1 MLHLRLVN
9 TGSAGKTRG
18 FGMGVAYHAHARFLD
33 RQGQKITVP
42 APVDPQT
49 PTVPWWYDWIA
60 MNAAALR
67 RAGFTAILYPP
78 VCKTQSGHFNTG
90 DGYGVYDQY
99 DIGSKNQMGSVE
111 TRFGNREQLQ
121 RSIAVAH
128 ACGLDVYIDVVLHQL
143 IGGDNGVY
151 RYLGANG
158 AAGIGRFPKNPGC
171 FRGAPPR
178 RPEDPVP
185 VPVDDFSFGDELVYV
200 NCEPPGYTI
209 NGMTD
214 FGDWLTRSLDCQGY
228 RVDDTKGMAVA
239 FVKHWM
245 NTKAMAGRFCVS
257 EYFDGSPQ
265 NLYGWAESAMGGRS
279 LVFDFT
285 THFGLQSMCDDP
297 GFDMRQLDGLG
308 YTALDP
314 LHSATFVDNPDT
326 DLSPGE
332 PIISNKL
339 LAYAFLLTAEGYPF
353 VYHKDYSTEP
363 GCYGL
368 KPWIDNLVWI
378 HENLASGNTL
388 SRYADPQVFVHERQ
402 GHPGLLTAISK
413 DPWNRHTATCAT
425 SFGSNVQL
433 HDYTGRH
440 QDIWTDGEGRATFT
454 VPSNAFGTG
463 QSYLCFSR
471 SGQGTPPAL
480 QPRSTTQV
488 FFGAADLDIAPAR
501 DGGTAVGRVWTAA
514 GTHIAAEFRGLLA
527 PWPRGAS
534 IVVELFDP
542 AGASLASTRV
552 GSNGT
557 AGLQTTVRRGGWH
570 SFTTTGTDLP
580 RGAGAPF
587 ELGVTYTA
595 TQEFSP

>member
-1 MLHLRLVN
+1 
-9 TGSAGKTRG
+9 
-18 FGMGVAYHAHARFLD
+18 MGVAYHAHARFLD
-33 RQGQKITVP
+33 PQGHRITVP

-49 PTVPWWYDWIA
+49 PHVPWWFDWIA

-121 RSIAVAH
+121 RSIAIAH

-143 IGGDNGVY
+143 IGGNNGVY

-158 AAGIGRFPKNPGC
+158 APQIGRFPKNPGC

-185 VPVDDFSFGDELVYV
+185 VPADDFAFGDELVYI
-200 NCEPPGYTI
+200 NCEPPGFTI
-209 NGMTD
+209 NGMID

-228 RVDDTKGMAVA
+228 RVDDTKGMAVP

-245 NTKAMAGRFCVS
+245 NSKAMAGRFCVS
-257 EYFDGSPQ
+257 EYFDGNPQ
-265 NLYGWAESAMGGRS
+265 NLFGWAEGAMGGRS

-285 THFGLQSMCDDP
+285 THFGLQSMCDDG
-297 GFDMRQLDGLG
+297 GFDMRGLNGLG
-308 YTALDP
+308 YSALDP

-332 PIISNKL
+332 QIISNKL
-339 LAYAFLLTAEGYPF
+339 LAYAFILTTEGYPF

-368 KPWIDNLVWI
+368 KPWIDTLVWI
-378 HENLASGNTL
+378 HENLASGNTFV
-388 SRYADPQVFVHERQ
+388 RYADAQVFVHERL

-413 DPWNRHTATCAT
+413 DPWNRHTITSATN
-425 SFGSNVQL
+425 FGSHVQL

-440 QDIWTDGEGRATFT
+440 PDIWTDDEGHATFT
-454 VPSNAFGTG
+454 VPNNAFGRG

-471 SGQGTPPAL
+471 SGQGAAPAL
-480 QPRSTTQV
+480 HRRSTTQTL
-488 FFGAADLDIAPAR
+488 FGAADLDIGPVR
-501 DGGTAVGRVWTAA
+501 NGNTSLGRVWAA
-514 GTHIAAEFRGLLA
+514 GETRITGEFRGLLI
-527 PWPRGAS
+527 PWPQGTS
-534 IVVELFDP
+534 DVVELVDP
-542 AGASLASTRV
+542 AGASLVSARIGST
-552 GSNGT
+552 GT
-557 AGLQTTVRRGGWH
+557 AELHATARQSGWYSFRTTAT
-570 SFTTTGTDLP
+570 SLP
-580 RGAGAPF
+580 QDSGSPF
-587 ELGVTYTA
+587 ELSVTYTA
-595 TQEFSP
+595 TQELSPR

>member
-1 MLHLRLVN
+1 
-9 TGSAGKTRG
+9 
-18 FGMGVAYHAHARFLD
+18 MGVAYHAHARFLD
-33 RQGQKITVP
+33 PQGHRITVP
-42 APVDPQT
+42 APADPQT
-49 PTVPWWYDWIA
+49 PHVPWWFDWIA
-60 MNAAALR
+60 MSAAALR

-99 DIGSKNQMGSVE
+99 DIGSKNQMGSIE

-121 RSIAVAH
+121 RSIAIAH

-143 IGGDNGVY
+143 IGGNDGVY
-151 RYLGANG
+151 RYLGADG
-158 AAGIGRFPKNPGC
+158 VPDIGRFPKNPGC

-185 VPVDDFSFGDELVYV
+185 VPADDFPFGDELVYV

-245 NTKAMAGRFCVS
+245 NSKAMAGRFCVS
-257 EYFDGSPQ
+257 EYFDGNPQ
-265 NLYGWAESAMGGRS
+265 NLYGLAEGAMGGRS
-279 LVFDFT
+279 LAFDFT
-285 THFGLQSMCDDP
+285 THFGLQSMCDDG
-297 GFDMRQLDGLG
+297 GFDMRGLNGLG

-332 PIISNKL
+332 QIISNKL
-339 LAYAFLLTAEGYPF
+339 LAYAFILTAEGYPF

-388 SRYADPQVFVHERQ
+388 TRYADAQVFVHERL
-402 GHPGLLTAISK
+402 GHPGLLTALSK
-413 DPWNRHTATCAT
+413 DVWNRHTITCAT
-425 SFGSNVQL
+425 NFGSHAQL

-440 QDIWTDGEGRATFT
+440 PDIWTDGEGRATFT
-454 VPSNAFGTG
+454 VPNNAFGSG

-471 SGQGTPPAL
+471 SGQGNPSAL
-480 QPRSTTQV
+480 HSRSTTQT
-488 FFGAADLDIAPAR
+488 FFGAADLDIGPVR
-501 DGGTAVGRVWTAA
+501 DGSTPLGRVWAA
-514 GTHIAAEFRGLLA
+514 GETRIAAEFRGLLV
-527 PWPRGAS
+527 PWPQGAS
-534 IVVELFDP
+534 ITVELIDP
-542 AGASLASTRV
+542 AGAPLASDKV

-557 AGLQTTVRRGGWH
+557 AGLQATARQSGWH
-570 SFTTTGTDLP
+570 SFKTTGTGLP
-580 RGAGAPF
+580 PEGAPF
-587 ELGVTYTA
+587 ELSVTYTA
-595 TQEFSP
+595 TQKFSPQ

>member
-1 MLHLRLVN
+1 
-9 TGSAGKTRG
+9 
-18 FGMGVAYHAHARFLD
+18 MGVAYHAHARFLD
-33 RQGQKITVP
+33 RQGHKITVP

-49 PTVPWWYDWIA
+49 PHVPWWYDWIA

-78 VCKTQSGHFNTG
+78 VCKTQSGHFDTG
-90 DGYGVYDQY
+90 DGYGIYDQY
-99 DIGSKNQMGSVE
+99 DVGSKNQMGSVE

-151 RYLGANG
+151 RYLGASG
-158 AAGIGRFPKNPGC
+158 AADIGRFPKNPGC

-209 NGMTD
+209 NGMID

-228 RVDDTKGMAVA
+228 RADDTKGMAVA
-239 FVKHWM
+239 FVKQWM

-279 LVFDFT
+279 LVFDFA
-285 THFGLQSMCDDP
+285 THFGLQSMCDDA
-297 GFDMRQLDGLG
+297 GFDMRRLDGLG
-308 YTALDP
+308 YTAFDP

-332 PIISNKL
+332 QIIANKL
-339 LAYAFLLTAEGYPF
+339 LAYAFILTTEGYPF

-368 KPWIDNLVWI
+368 RPWIDNLVWI
-378 HENLASGNTL
+378 HENLAFGNTIT
-388 SRYADPQVFVHERQ
+388 RYADAMLFVHERQ

-413 DPWNRHTATCAT
+413 DSWNRHTITCAS
-425 SFGSNVQL
+425 SFGANVQL

-440 QDIWTDGEGRATFT
+440 PDIWTDGEGRATFT
-454 VPSNAFGTG
+454 VPSNAFGGG
-463 QSYLCFSR
+463 QSFLCFSR
-471 SGQGTPPAL
+471 TGYGAASRL
-480 QPRSTTQV
+480 EPRSTTQV
-488 FFGAADLDIAPAR
+488 FSGAEDLDIAPAR
-501 DGGTAVGRVWTAA
+501 DGDATVGRVWAA
-514 GTHIAAEFRGLLA
+514 GGTHIAAEFRGQLA
-527 PWPRGAS
+527 PWPQTAS
-534 IVVELFDP
+534 IVVDLSSP
-542 AGASLASTRV
+542 AGASLVSARV

-557 AGLQTTVRRGGWH
+557 ARLQTTARQSGWH
-570 SFTTTGTDLP
+570 SFKTTGAGLP
-580 RGAGAPF
+580 QSGGIPF
-587 ELGVTYTA
+587 ELSVTYTA
-595 TQEFSP
+595 TQEFSPT

>member
-1 MLHLRLVN
+1 
-9 TGSAGKTRG
+9 
-18 FGMGVAYHAHARFLD
+18 MGVAYHAHARFLD
-33 RQGQKITVP
+33 QQGHKITVP

-60 MNAAALR
+60 MNAAGLR
-67 RAGFTAILYPP
+67 HVGFTAILYPP

-111 TRFGNREQLQ
+111 TRFGSREQLQ
-121 RSIAVAH
+121 RSIAIAH
-128 ACGLDVYIDVVLHQL
+128 ACGLDVYVDVVLHQL
-143 IGGDNGVY
+143 IGGNNGVY
-151 RYLGANG
+151 RYSGANG
-158 AAGIGRFPKNPGC
+158 AVGIGRFPKHPGC
-171 FRGAPPR
+171 FRGSPPR

-185 VPVDDFSFGDELVYV
+185 VPADDFPFGDELVYV

-209 NGMTD
+209 QGMID

-239 FVKHWM
+239 FVKQWM
-245 NTKAMAGRFCVS
+245 DAKAMTGRFCVS

-279 LVFDFT
+279 LVFDFA
-285 THFGLQSMCDDP
+285 THFGLQNMCDDA
-297 GFDMRQLDGLG
+297 GFDMRRLDGLG

-332 PIISNKL
+332 QVISNKL
-339 LAYAFLLTAEGYPF
+339 LAYAFILTTEGYPF

-388 SRYADPQVFVHERQ
+388 TRHADRQVFVHERLGQ
-402 GHPGLLTAISK
+402 PGLLTAISK
-413 DPWNRHTATCAT
+413 DPWDRHTVTCST
-425 SFGSNVQL
+425 NFGANAPL

-440 QDIWTDGEGRATFT
+440 PNIRTDGEGRATFT
-454 VPSNAFGTG
+454 VPSNAFGSG

-471 SGQGTPPAL
+471 TGFGAAPVL
-480 QPRSTTQV
+480 RPRSTIQV
-488 FFGAADLDIAPAR
+488 FFGAGDLDIAPAQ
-501 DGGTAVGRVWTAA
+501 DGEAIVGRIWAA
-514 GTHIAAEFRGLLA
+514 QGTRIAAEFRSLLA
-527 PWPRGAS
+527 LWRQH
-534 IVVELFDP
+534 
-542 AGASLASTRV
+542 ASLIV
-552 GSNGT
+552 EVLDPVGT
-557 AGLQTTVRRGGWH
+557 ALTSGKVTSNRALALQARVRRDGWH
-570 SFTTTGTDLP
+570 AFKTTGAGLP
-580 RGAGAPF
+580 RESGVPF
-587 ELGVTYTA
+587 ELSVTYTA
-595 TQEFSP
+595 TQEFAPR

>member
-1 MLHLRLVN
+1 
-9 TGSAGKTRG
+9 
-18 FGMGVAYHAHARFLD
+18 MGVAYHAHARFLD
-33 RQGQKITVP
+33 AQGHRITVP

-49 PTVPWWYDWIA
+49 PHVPWWFDWIA
-60 MNAAALR
+60 MNAAPLR

-121 RSIAVAH
+121 RSIAIAH

-143 IGGDNGVY
+143 IGGRNGVY

-158 AAGIGRFPKNPGC
+158 APEIGRFPKNPGC

-185 VPVDDFSFGDELVYV
+185 VPADDFAFGDELVYI

-228 RVDDTKGMAVA
+228 RVDDTKGMAVV

-245 NTKAMAGRFCVS
+245 DSKAMAGRFCVS
-257 EYFDGSPQ
+257 EYFDGNPQ
-265 NLYGWAESAMGGRS
+265 NLFGWAEGAMGGRS

-285 THFGLQSMCDDP
+285 THFGLQSMCDD
-297 GFDMRQLDGLG
+297 GEFDMRGLNGLG

-332 PIISNKL
+332 QIISNKL
-339 LAYAFLLTAEGYPF
+339 LAYAFILTTEGYPF

-368 KPWIDNLVWI
+368 RRWVDNLVWI
-378 HENLASGNTL
+378 HENLASGNTFV
-388 SRYADPQVFVHERQ
+388 RYADAQVFVHERL

-413 DPWNRHTATCAT
+413 DVWNRHTITCAT
-425 SFGSNVQL
+425 NFGSHVQL

-440 QDIWTDGEGRATFT
+440 PDIWTDGEGRATFT
-454 VPSNAFGTG
+454 VPNNAFGRG

-471 SGQGTPPAL
+471 NGQGAAPAL
-480 QPRSTTQV
+480 HRRSTTQT
-488 FFGAADLDIAPAR
+488 FFGAADLDIGPVR
-501 DGGTAVGRVWTAA
+501 NGSTSLGRVWAA
-514 GTHIAAEFRGLLA
+514 GETHITAEFRGLLV
-527 PWPRGAS
+527 PWPQGTS
-534 IVVELFDP
+534 NVVELVDP
-542 AGASLASTRV
+542 AGASLASARI

-557 AGLQTTVRRGGWH
+557 AELDATARQSGWYSFRTTATGLPQAGG
-570 SFTTTGTDLP
+570 S
-580 RGAGAPF
+580 PF
-587 ELGVTYTA
+587 ELRVTYTA
-595 TQEFSP
+595 TQEFSPQ